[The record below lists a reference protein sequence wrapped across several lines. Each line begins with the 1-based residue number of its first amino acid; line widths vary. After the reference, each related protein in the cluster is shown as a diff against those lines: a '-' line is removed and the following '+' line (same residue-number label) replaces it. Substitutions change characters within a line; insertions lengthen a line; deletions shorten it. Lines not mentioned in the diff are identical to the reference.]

1 MLMFRRLLGMVS
13 DIFRHWNERLYTVH
27 ATSVSVGNVNIET
40 IEDLKAALKA
50 VGYSNNA
57 IAEIIKWYNESHPVL
72 N

>member
-1 MLMFRRLLGMVS
+1 MVS

-27 ATSVSVGNVNIET
+27 ATSDSVGNVNIET
-40 IEDLKAALKA
+40 IEDLKAALKE

-57 IAEIIKWYNESHPVL
+57 IVEIIKWYNNTSHTVL